1 MKNQKKAT
9 VKNVSKKFYSDIC
22 IRLAE
27 AAAVVGGGETGAD
40 EMRAAVDR
48 YIADGTVPGADE
60 DVSVRLVFT
69 ILRPEIDK
77 ALERSRKAKTR
88 AALRKKAKAGSEIV
102 EPSETPAPL
111 FVELPVGVPER
122 YEEEDCTPP
131 DGVPELTAPALED
144 WEPLAAMPVNRR
156 QRRELERQ
164 RKRDARRGKAQKSN
178 RPAGVYGN
186 LPSGRLRK

>member
-9 VKNVSKKFYSDIC
+9 VKNVSKRFYSDIC

-27 AAAVVGGGETGAD
+27 ATAVVGGGETGAD

-48 YIADGTVPGADE
+48 YIADGIVPGADE

-77 ALERSRKAKTR
+77 ALERSRKAKAR
-88 AALRKKAKAGSEIV
+88 AALRKKAKAGSGIV

-111 FVELPVGVPER
+111 FVELPVGVPEQ
-122 YEEEDCTPP
+122 YEEDCTPP
-131 DGVPELTAPALED
+131 DGVPEVTAATLED

-164 RKRDARRGKAQKSN
+164 RKRDARRGKSQKSN
-178 RPAGVYGN
+178 RPAGFYGN

>member
-1 MKNQKKAT
+1 MKNQKNTT
-9 VKNVSKKFYSDIC
+9 VKNVSRKFYADIC
-22 IRLAE
+22 GRVAD
-27 AAAVVGGGETGAD
+27 AATVVGGGETAAD
-40 EMRAAVDR
+40 EMRIVVER
-48 YIADGTVPGADE
+48 YIADGTEPGADE
-60 DVSVRLVFT
+60 DMSVRLVFA

-77 ALERSRKAKTR
+77 ALERSRMAKAR
-88 AALRKKAKAGSEIV
+88 AALRREAKAVGGIV
-102 EPSETPAPL
+102 KPSETPAPL

-131 DGVPELTAPALED
+131 ETVQELTAAALED
-144 WEPLAAMPVNRR
+144 WEPLAAVPVNRR

-178 RPAGVYGN
+178 RPVGFYGN